1 MVLKLHNFG
10 AWCLQHHLKFVALII
25 QRIIFLLFGSIIP
38 CSTSIGEGTVL
49 AHGSLGNVFHPDVK
63 IGERV
68 LIAHH
73 VTIGGKSDKSGGVP
87 VIGNDVYIGA
97 GAQILGNIHIGNNSL
112 IGANAVVLNSVPE
125 GSLMV
130 GVPAQIKKTGIH
142 ARNYET
148 W

>member
-10 AWCLQHHLKFVALII
+10 SWCYRHHLKYLALII
-25 QRIIFLLFGSIIP
+25 QRLIFLLFGAVIP
-38 CSTSIGEGTVL
+38 SDTQIGKGTVL
-49 AHGSLGNVFHPDVK
+49 AHGSLGNVFHPDAK

-73 VTIGGKSDKSGGVP
+73 VTIGGKSNRSDGVP

-97 GAQILGNIHIGNNSL
+97 GAQILGNIHIGDDSL
-112 IGANAVVLNSVPE
+112 IGANAVVISSVPA
-125 GSLMV
+125 GSLVV
-130 GVPAQIKKTGIH
+130 GIPAKIKKTGIR
-142 ARNYET
+142 ARDYET